1 MRSLTYAALLTA
13 FGLAGCASQKQ
24 FEENPPFVVS
34 DPKVQMIAAGRE
46 EGGGVMTEISFR
58 WTAAEPSGIERDSL
72 YFRGRVLKPVLTDTE
87 TGVVLSARYPSVS
100 LEKPDLTM
108 HADSLREVGNQPP
121 APLPEGRPLPFELKR
136 DEAVLSYRI
145 KAEPGIRFYRITGI
159 VEKPGRALP
168 ARPH

>member
-1 MRSLTYAALLTA
+1 MKSFTYAALLTA
-13 FGLAGCASQKQ
+13 FGFAGCASQKQ

-34 DPKVQMIAAGRE
+34 DPTVQMMAAGRE
-46 EGGGVMTEISFR
+46 ESGGVMTEVSFR
-58 WTAAEPSGIERDSL
+58 WTPAERMGIEIDSL
-72 YFRGRVLKPVLTDTE
+72 YFRGRVLKPILTDTE
-87 TGVVLSARYPSVS
+87 TGMVLSARYPSVS

-121 APLPEGRPLPFELKR
+121 APLPGRHPFPFELKR

-145 KAEPGIRFYRITGI
+145 KAEPGRWFYRITGI